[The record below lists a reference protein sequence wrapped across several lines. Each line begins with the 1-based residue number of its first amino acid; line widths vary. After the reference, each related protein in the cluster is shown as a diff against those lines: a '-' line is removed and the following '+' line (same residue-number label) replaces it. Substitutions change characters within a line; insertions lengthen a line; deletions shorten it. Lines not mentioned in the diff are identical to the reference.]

1 MHVRHPMQPCSRAMA
16 VRGADAVSLS
26 PFRIQRFL
34 SCLSNMLCSIVSPA
48 TYHVALS
55 ALAHTLYAVRVAS
68 VRSLIEFYQCLL
80 PPTCLPN
87 SAIGNSRRRPAC
99 FTSKACAKPRAA
111 SPWPWSKRAVTES
124 DARCAGD
131 GDPRMCPRFLIG
143 SSQVIH
149 ALR

>member
-1 MHVRHPMQPCSRAMA
+1 MQPCSRAMA

-34 SCLSNMLCSIVSPA
+34 SCLSNALSSIVSPA

-87 SAIGNSRRRPAC
+87 SAIGILLKATPGVLHIEGMRETARRISVAMV
-99 FTSKACAKPRAA
+99 K
-111 SPWPWSKRAVTES
+111 ES
-124 DARCAGD
+124 GD
-131 GDPRMCPRFLIG
+131 RE
-143 SSQVIH
+143 
-149 ALR
+149 